1 MPSPFSFSPVYFGRG
16 LRYIPVSP
24 ARRRRRERRTGM
36 SKTLADTLAGLPGG
50 PADIMDL
57 FAQALCAGA
66 AEAAAEGMAD
76 PALSEAVAARMAEI
90 AARRAPEPQ
99 PDGH

>member
-1 MPSPFSFSPVYFGRG
+1 
-16 LRYIPVSP
+16 
-24 ARRRRRERRTGM
+24 M

-57 FAQALCAGA
+57 FAQALGAGA
-66 AEAAAEGMAD
+66 AEAAAEGLAD

-90 AARRAPEPQ
+90 AARRAPEAQ
-99 PDGH
+99 PDGR

>member
-1 MPSPFSFSPVYFGRG
+1 
-16 LRYIPVSP
+16 
-24 ARRRRRERRTGM
+24 M

-57 FAQALCAGA
+57 FAQALGAGVM
-66 AEAAAEGMAD
+66 EAAAEGLAD

-90 AARRAPEPQ
+90 TARRAPGPQ
-99 PDGH
+99 PDGR